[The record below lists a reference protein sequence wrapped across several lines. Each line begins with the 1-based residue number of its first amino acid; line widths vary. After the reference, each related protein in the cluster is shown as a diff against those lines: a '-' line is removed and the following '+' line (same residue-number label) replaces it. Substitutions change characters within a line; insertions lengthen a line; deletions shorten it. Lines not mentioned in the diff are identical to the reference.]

1 MNGNEKKYLKELLL
15 LNKKLRALYNND
27 DYFTRLYYNRNDD
40 DIEDEFIIISIENN
54 KNIFSDV
61 SKEVINYMITNGQI
75 NMDIFDSDTK
85 KIHISDY
92 WSLVEAIKYL
102 IFDLSKPYIDNDKPK
117 LNNS

>member
-1 MNGNEKKYLKELLL
+1 MNGNEKKYLRELLL
-15 LNKKLRALYNND
+15 LNKKLRMLYNND
-27 DYFTRLYYNRNDD
+27 DYFIKLYENRND
-40 DIEDEFIIISIENN
+40 DIEDEFIIISVGNK

-75 NMDIFDSDTK
+75 NMDIFDSETK

-102 IFDLSKPYIDNDKPK
+102 IFDLSKSYTDNDKPK